1 MNLRIEQ
8 QAERV
13 GADWFN
19 WAVWLEGP
27 ESDLDQVEMVV
38 YKLHETFPQPLRK
51 VTDRKK
57 KFRLETGGWGEF
69 MIYAQV
75 HLKNEGE
82 VPMRHW
88 LSLEGASLR
97 SGAARATQRCVFVTS
112 GIADEPLADAVHE
125 ALEREGLRVV
135 RPTDDAD
142 LPPEASVRQVLRQAH
157 AAVIILSERPSP
169 WMRLE
174 LKAIAEQ
181 NLPVIPVVVG
191 APGLGLPTEVRV
203 AMEIR
208 IKKGEP
214 PDVAAA
220 EIAKRVSGS
229 TAF

>member
-8 QAERV
+8 HAERV

-38 YKLHETFPQPLRK
+38 YKLHETFPQPVRR

-69 MIYAQV
+69 MIYAQAR
-75 HLKNEGE
+75 LKNGGE
-82 VPMRHW
+82 LAMRHW
-88 LSLEGASLR
+88 LSLGGASLR
-97 SGAARATQRCVFVTS
+97 GGARVEKRCVFVTS

-125 ALEREGLRVV
+125 ALEKEGLRVV

-157 AAVIILSERPSP
+157 AAVMILSERPSP
-169 WMRLE
+169 WLRME
-174 LKAIAEQ
+174 LKAITEQ
-181 NLPVIPVVVG
+181 KLPVIPVVVG
-191 APGLGLPTEVRV
+191 EHGAGLPTEVAA

-208 IKKGEP
+208 VKTGQPLE
-214 PDVAAA
+214 VAAE
-220 EIAKRVSGS
+220 EIAKRVSAS